1 MRTFLLSILLI
12 FNIDII
18 SAQQSIKEIIGSMPE
33 NIVPYLKSEQT
44 AGLKSIIENGDTVK
58 IKNALNGTTSVDSI
72 ATDFAKLKLNEIA
85 DLQIRLLPYNDT
97 TSVICLVKTIN
108 KPVKESTVMFFSTE
122 WKKSNN
128 DFGLPK
134 TDETATTTEL
144 FTQRPDSMSIE
155 TYEEL
160 IDSIDPIIIH
170 ADISAP
176 DNTITFSL
184 SLPFTTKEERK
195 KTEAII
201 RQNTFKW
208 EGNTFKKC

>member
-1 MRTFLLSILLI
+1 MRTFILSAMLIL
-12 FNIDII
+12 NI
-18 SAQQSIKEIIGSMPE
+18 SAANAQQKIADIIGSMPE
-33 NIVPYLKSEQT
+33 TVVPYLKSEQT
-44 AGLKSIIENGDTVK
+44 AELEKIIENGDTLK
-58 IKNALNGTTSVDSI
+58 IKNALNGMTAIDTIADS
-72 ATDFAKLKLNEIA
+72 FAKLKLNEIA

-97 TSVICLVKTIN
+97 TSVICLIKTIN

-134 TDETATTTEL
+134 TDETATMTEL
-144 FTQRPDSMSIE
+144 FTQRPDSMSLE

-184 SLPFTTKEERK
+184 SLPFTTKEGRK
-195 KTEAII
+195 KAEAII